1 MGEGDGNTMTNG
13 ENMARSGPRA
23 AASPPGGTPPA
34 EIEIDE
40 DLVRNLLRSQHP
52 DLADLPLELTATG
65 WDNCT
70 YRLGA
75 DLAVRIP
82 RRKMAGELLT
92 REQDFLPLLALRLPV
107 PVPVP
112 VREGRPDQGYPWR
125 WSIVPWITGRS
136 TEHDPLAA
144 DQAGVFGSFLNAL
157 HHVDPPGLPHSTYRG
172 MALERCVTV
181 EQRLTSLASAS
192 PGLDWER
199 LFDLWRSA
207 VAAPLDTADAWIHAD
222 LHPKNVLADGGRLA
236 AVIDWGDTCL
246 GDPATDLA
254 AVWMH
259 FPVEHHAQVWEA
271 YGEVSPATLLRARG
285 WAVFFGSMLLE
296 HGSVDDPHFARI
308 GRLTLQRLTPAPT

>member
-1 MGEGDGNTMTNG
+1 MTTG
-13 ENMARSGPRA
+13 ENTARPGQG

-40 DLVRNLLRSQHP
+40 DLVRYLLRSQHP
-52 DLADLPLELTATG
+52 DLAELPLELTATG

-70 YRLGA
+70 YRLGT

-82 RRKMAGELLT
+82 RRKLAGELLT
-92 REQDFLPLLALRLPV
+92 REQDVLPLLALRLPV

-112 VREGRPDQGYPWR
+112 VRVGRPDPGFPWL
-125 WSIVPWITGRS
+125 WSIVPWIAGRS
-136 TEHDPLAA
+136 SEHEPLAA
-144 DQAGVFGSFLNAL
+144 DQAGMFGSFLNAL
-157 HHVDPPGLPHSTYRG
+157 HRADPSGLPHSTYRG
-172 MALERCVTV
+172 MALEQCVKV
-181 EQRLTSLASAS
+181 ESRLASLAAVS
-192 PGLDWER
+192 PGVDWER
-199 LFDLWRSA
+199 VLGLWRSA
-207 VAAPLDTADAWIHAD
+207 VAAPLDTAETWIHAD
-222 LHPKNVLADGGRLA
+222 LHPKNVLVDGGRLV

-259 FPVEHHAQVWEA
+259 FPVEHHPQVWDA
-271 YGEVSPATLLRARG
+271 YGEISSPTLLRACG

-308 GRLTLQRLTPAPT
+308 GRLTLQRLVPGST